1 MAVQRSSSSTTDT
14 AREFI
19 ESMKDIRDTVR
30 DERAKRLAK
39 GPAKARLTY
48 HSGQAEASGRATHSG
63 GSRSSR
69 SRRRSR

>member
-1 MAVQRSSSSTTDT
+1 MAVQRSSSSTSDT

-19 ESMKDIRDTVR
+19 ESMRDIRDTVR

-39 GPAKARLTY
+39 GPAKTRLTY
-48 HSGQAEASGRATHSG
+48 HSGQAEASGRAVHNT
-63 GSRSSR
+63 SRSTR